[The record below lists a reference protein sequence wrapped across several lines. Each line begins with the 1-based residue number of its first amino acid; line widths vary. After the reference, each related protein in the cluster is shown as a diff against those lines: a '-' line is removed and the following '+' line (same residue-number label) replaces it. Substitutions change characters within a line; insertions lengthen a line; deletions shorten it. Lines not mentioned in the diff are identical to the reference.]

1 MLLDSSKWSDAYE
14 MAKRTMRPD
23 EIENLF
29 VSKAETE
36 AENSNFKVAEE
47 LFILCDKEDLAISM
61 YKKEKRWDEMIKLGL
76 FSRYFYI
83 ITIISVSTRRRRVS
97 KFDIMGIGK

>member
-36 AENSNFKVAEE
+36 AEKSNFKVAEE
-47 LFILCDKEDLAISM
+47 LYILCEKEDLAISM

-76 FSRYFYI
+76 FSRVQNCYI
-83 ITIISVSTRRRRVS
+83 LLSVRLSL
-97 KFDIMGIGK
+97 IGR

>member
-1 MLLDSSKWSDAYE
+1 

-36 AENSNFKVAEE
+36 AEKSNSKVAEE

-61 YKKEKRWDEMIKLGL
+61 YKKEKRWEEMIKLGW
-76 FSRYFYI
+76 FSRYSYI
-83 ITIISVSTRRRRVS
+83 MCSMSHG
-97 KFDIMGIGK
+97 DL

>member
-36 AENSNFKVAEE
+36 AEKSNFKVAEE

-61 YKKEKRWDEMIKLGL
+61 YKKEKRWDEMIKLGS
-76 FSRYFYI
+76 FSRYCFCHV
-83 ITIISVSTRRRRVS
+83 TRCDWSVSDRSIKQRIKTL
-97 KFDIMGIGK
+97 